1 MTITSS
7 GIFEGI
13 SALSQV
19 VIAASVA
26 AGVWVAYR
34 QLHSWKGEKLSSK
47 RAELGE
53 ELISHASELIAKFQ
67 SVRSPVGYGAPEGEE
82 DDGTFDFRRRLKEL
96 AELDDDFAELRR
108 LGVRQKALIGDQE
121 VRDAIDVIFDARV
134 KLIVALRAK
143 IREAKR
149 DSTRFGRELSEKD
162 LQRVEKHEDMIWDGY
177 DRTPGSITQRLSEA
191 LNTIETKL
199 LPHIRL
205 FGAG

>member
-1 MTITSS
+1 M
-7 GIFEGI
+7 
-13 SALSQV
+13 SQV
-19 VIAASVA
+19 VIAVSVA

-53 ELISHASELIAKFQ
+53 ELISHASELIGKFQ
-67 SVRSPVGYGAPEGEE
+67 TIRSPLGFGAPEGEE
-82 DDGTFDFRRRLKEL
+82 DDGAYDFRRRLKEL

-162 LQRVEKHEDMIWDGY
+162 LQRIETYEDVIWDGY
-177 DRTPGSITQRLSEA
+177 DRTSGSITERLSGA
-191 LNTIETKL
+191 LNAIETKL
-199 LPHIRL
+199 LPFIRH
-205 FGAG
+205 FGSS